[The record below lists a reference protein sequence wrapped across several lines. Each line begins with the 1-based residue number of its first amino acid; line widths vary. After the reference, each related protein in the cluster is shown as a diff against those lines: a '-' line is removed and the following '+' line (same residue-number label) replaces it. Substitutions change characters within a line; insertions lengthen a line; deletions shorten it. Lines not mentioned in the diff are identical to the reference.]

1 MALMTGIAAGS
12 GMLLTGVLVWTLV
25 WRKKET
31 ERILELT
38 EYLEKVN
45 TGQDG
50 VLLTEG
56 EDAVSK
62 LQDEIYKTVTEL
74 YQTREAALLARQSLA
89 ENLDNIAHQI
99 KTPITAISLSV
110 QTMSQTPSP
119 AQLKEIRKQLS
130 RLTYLEESLLLL
142 ARIDAG
148 TLFLKKEEVDVF
160 TVLYLAAEN
169 LQELF
174 RKAGVSVSIPE
185 SGETLI
191 TADMD
196 WTMEAVM
203 NLMKNCMEH
212 TPPGGTVSCSYEEN
226 PLYVQIRI
234 WDNGTGFDKEE
245 IPRLFE
251 RFYRGKNAKAGSI
264 GIGLS
269 LVKAIVERQNGTVAA
284 ENSAEGGAC
293 FTIRFYRH

>member
-1 MALMTGIAAGS
+1 MKERN
-12 GMLLTGVLVWTLV
+12 
-25 WRKKET
+25 WRLFRNRRENK
-31 ERILELT
+31 RIQELID
-38 EYLEKVN
+38 YLEKVN
-45 TGQDG
+45 TGQEG
-50 VLLTEG
+50 VLLTTG

-74 YQTREAALLARQSLA
+74 YQTREAALEARKRLAQ
-89 ENLDNIAHQI
+89 NLDNIAHQI
-99 KTPITAISLSV
+99 KTPITSLSLSV
-110 QTMSQTPSP
+110 QMMSEAPSP
-119 AQLKEIRKQLS
+119 EHLKEIRRQLS

-142 ARIDAG
+142 ARVDAG
-148 TLFLKKEEVDVF
+148 TLFLEKKEVDVF
-160 TVLYLAAEN
+160 TVLTLAADN

-174 RKAGVSVSIPE
+174 KKAGVSVSIPE
-185 SGETLI
+185 SGEMLI
-191 TADMD
+191 LADMD

-212 TPPGGTVSCSYEEN
+212 TLPGGVVFCSYEEN

-245 IPRLFE
+245 IPYLFE

-264 GIGLS
+264 GIGLA
-269 LVKAIVERQNGTVAA
+269 LVKEIVERQNGTVTA
-284 ENSAEGGAC
+284 ENSVDGGAC